1 MTIVLMRLGPGISQ
15 FTVPGSYRLEN
26 AKEGCVKG
34 RTHEDSKSLRQLG
47 VQPVGAAASRY

>member
-1 MTIVLMRLGPGISQ
+1 MRSGPGILQ
-15 FTVPGSYRLEN
+15 FIVPGSYGLEN
-26 AKEGCVKG
+26 VKEGCVKG